1 MIISLYIVGLKKN
14 MSFLIVTWTERESAI
29 GLWQQIT
36 INPTNIFINLKLQ
49 CIFTIIKVPFFI
61 LNVPPYIFALID
73 YRSDNKLIKFYIIA
87 NKIKIM
93 YTTSRKCTIDVKFTV

>member
-1 MIISLYIVGLKKN
+1 MDGERVSDRIVATNHHKSNKHFYKFIITMYIYNYKSTL
-14 MSFLIVTWTERESAI
+14 
-29 GLWQQIT
+29 
-36 INPTNIFINLKLQ
+36 
-49 CIFTIIKVPFFI
+49 FI
-61 LNVPPYIFALID
+61 LNVPPDIFALID

>member
-1 MIISLYIVGLKKN
+1 M
-14 MSFLIVTWTERESAI
+14 
-29 GLWQQIT
+29 
-36 INPTNIFINLKLQ
+36 
-49 CIFTIIKVPFFI
+49 KVPFFI

>member
-1 MIISLYIVGLKKN
+1 MYIYNYKSTL
-14 MSFLIVTWTERESAI
+14 
-29 GLWQQIT
+29 
-36 INPTNIFINLKLQ
+36 
-49 CIFTIIKVPFFI
+49 FI

-73 YRSDNKLIKFYIIA
+73 YRSDNKLVKFYIIA